1 MKNAENIRTLLH
13 AMNGFAFAYDSLR
26 VEIEKYESETGAS
39 VNDLPGFTDNYPF
52 DKSFDELAVDLWVS
66 STVDKVRQSA
76 FKVLNYEYLNTG
88 GNCMVGVFEVWLP
101 EKKQTVYVYVNE
113 EGYTMSVVDYIRHE
127 LEIHD
132 YDELMIECGDWGRVT
147 GHETYF
153 ELYRHCLNEYTK
165 SDCRYFGYIR
175 ELPYHLLSDELQNKV
190 PAGYREWCDTENG
203 SVIGTNGEDIVVSEY
218 FGSTDDDEKMLEAI
232 KEFRRWHDTTAGVEE
247 YYNESYK
254 LELAGHKIELPFMAD
269 VWDAV
274 DTMLERTIR
283 DW

>member
-1 MKNAENIRTLLH
+1 MKNAENVRTLLH
-13 AMNGFAFAYDSLR
+13 AMNGFALAYDSLR

-66 STVDKVRQSA
+66 NTVEKARQSA
-76 FKVLNYEYLNTG
+76 FHVLNYEYLNTG
-88 GNCMVGVFEVWLP
+88 GNCMVGIFEVWLP
-101 EKKQTVYVYVNE
+101 ERKQTIYVYVNE
-113 EGYTMSVVDYIRHE
+113 EGYTMSVVDYIRSD

-132 YDELMIECGDWGRVT
+132 YDELTIECGDWGRVT

-153 ELYRHCLNEYTK
+153 ELYRHCLNVYTK
-165 SDCRYFGYIR
+165 DDCKYFGYTR
-175 ELPYHLLSDELQNKV
+175 GLPYHLLSDELQNKV
-190 PAGYREWCDTENG
+190 PAGYREWCEAENG
-203 SVIGTNGEDIVVSEY
+203 DMIDTNGEDIVVSPAYE
-218 FGSTDDDEKMLEAI
+218 STSEEDKMLDAI
-232 KEFRRWHDTTAGVEE
+232 KEFKRWHDTTAGVEK
-247 YYNESYK
+247 YYNEMYK
-254 LELAGHKIELPFMAD
+254 LEFAGHKIELPFMAD